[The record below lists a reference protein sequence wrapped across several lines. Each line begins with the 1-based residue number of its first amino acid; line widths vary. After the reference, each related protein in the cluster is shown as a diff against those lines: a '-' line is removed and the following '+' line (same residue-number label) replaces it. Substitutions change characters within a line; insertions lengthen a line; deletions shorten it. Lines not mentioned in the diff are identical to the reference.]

1 MIPDSPLMTVI
12 PGHGDY
18 PDTGG
23 PGKQSPAII
32 TDYYNTGSHPATS
45 DAKIAAQSSLI
56 NCYQWVLHVMYGLKI
71 HYEYRN
77 QPFNFFLAAK
87 NLKDPPK
94 QQNNP

>member
-1 MIPDSPLMTVI
+1 MSAYLSNLFLALIFKLWLFVRSPILQASLKAVDSILSPLMTVV

-45 DAKIAAQSSLI
+45 DAKITA
-56 NCYQWVLHVMYGLKI
+56 
-71 HYEYRN
+71 
-77 QPFNFFLAAK
+77 
-87 NLKDPPK
+87 
-94 QQNNP
+94 

>member
-1 MIPDSPLMTVI
+1 MNVKIPFISLFLALGGAQGVSSFNVYIVVIGVVQRSPSMIPDSPLMTVI

-45 DAKIAAQSSLI
+45 DAKITA
-56 NCYQWVLHVMYGLKI
+56 
-71 HYEYRN
+71 
-77 QPFNFFLAAK
+77 
-87 NLKDPPK
+87 
-94 QQNNP
+94 